1 MSESDHFLKSREVGF
16 KPFSCQAKREPLIM
30 GNGFGYGFVAEKSAG
45 IFPMNSEYIKKRWIP
60 IKEFSRNEL

>member
-45 IFPMNSEYIKKRWIP
+45 IFPMYSEYTKKG
-60 IKEFSRNEL
+60 